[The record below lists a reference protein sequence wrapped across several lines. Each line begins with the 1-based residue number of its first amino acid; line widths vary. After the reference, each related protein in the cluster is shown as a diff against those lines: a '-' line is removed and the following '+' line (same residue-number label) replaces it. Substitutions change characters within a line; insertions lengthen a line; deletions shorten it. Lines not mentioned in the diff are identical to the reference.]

1 MKYKKGEK
9 MRISACILT
18 KNEEENIER
27 CLQNIAPYVDEIV
40 IVDGYSTDKTV
51 EIARKY
57 TDAIYQREFSGS
69 FAVERNY
76 SIEKSTGDCVF
87 IMDAD
92 EVCDKSLLVKI
103 RDLTNQNKYD
113 AYSFIRKD
121 VIPSGEVLE
130 LELGYPEINVRLAK
144 RDKLRFYGAIHERA
158 VVFGKV
164 KFIPEIIY
172 HHRGY
177 TIDYAPEKAERFK
190 KIAETA
196 KQRDQGL
203 DLSRGFLI
211 RRGVKLIIQYFFNM
225 FIGLELYKRGIKG
238 LLMSIRYTMK
248 FIFYG
253 VFQYKKQGQI

>member
-1 MKYKKGEK
+1 MG
-9 MRISACILT
+9 RISACMLT

-40 IVDGYSTDKTV
+40 IVDGFSEDRTV

-57 TDAIYQREFSGS
+57 TDKIYQKEFSGS

-76 SIEKSTGDCVF
+76 SIEKSTGEWVF

-92 EVCDKSLLVKI
+92 EVCEKSLLGKL
-103 RDLTNQNKYD
+103 RELTNQNKYD

-121 VIPSGEVLE
+121 VMPSGEVLD
-130 LELGYPEINVRLAK
+130 LQFGYPEINVRLAK
-144 RDKLRFYGAIHERA
+144 RDKMRYYGAIHERA

-177 TIDYAPEKAERFK
+177 TIDYTPEKAERFK
-190 KIAETA
+190 RIAETA
-196 KQRDQGL
+196 KERDQGL
-203 DLSRGFLI
+203 DLSRWFLI
-211 RRGVKLIIQYFFNM
+211 RRGLKLIIQYFFNM
-225 FIGLELYKRGIKG
+225 FIGLKLYKKGIRG
-238 LLMSIRYTMK
+238 LLLSIRYTIR
-248 FIFYG
+248 FTFYG
-253 VFQYKKQGQI
+253 ISQYKEQGQI

>member
-1 MKYKKGEK
+1 MG
-9 MRISACILT
+9 RISACMLT
-18 KNEEENIER
+18 KNEEEKIER

-40 IVDGYSTDKTV
+40 IVDGFSEDRTV

-57 TDAIYQREFSGS
+57 TDKIFQKEFSGS

-76 SIEKSTGDCVF
+76 SIEKSTGDWVF

-92 EVCDKSLLVKI
+92 EVCEKSLLVKL
-103 RDLTNQNKYD
+103 RELTNQNKYD

-130 LELGYPEINVRLAK
+130 LESGYPEINVRLAE

-164 KFIPEIIY
+164 KFIPETIY
-172 HHRGY
+172 HYRGY
-177 TIDYAPEKAERFK
+177 TIDYPPEKTERFK

-196 KQRDQGL
+196 KGRDQGL
-203 DLSRGFLI
+203 DLSWGFLI
-211 RRGVKLIIQYFFNM
+211 RRGLKLIIQYFFNM
-225 FIGLELYKRGIKG
+225 FIGLGLYKKGIKG
-238 LLMSIRYTMK
+238 LLLSIRYTIR
-248 FIFYG
+248 FTFYG
-253 VFQYKKQGQI
+253 ISQYKEQGQI